1 MMLKT
6 IRSLNSMEEIKAT
19 LNSCKKSEL
28 LAIAE
33 ELKLT
38 GCKSMSKA
46 KLVDWIAETQ
56 SHRIESQIL
65 ASVDIKSAWQRG

>member
-1 MMLKT
+1 MLSK
-6 IRSLNSMEEIKAT
+6 IRSLNSMESIREELSK
-19 LNSCKKSEL
+19 CKKSEL
-28 LAIAE
+28 LAIAD
-33 ELKLT
+33 ELQLT
-38 GCKSMSKA
+38 GVKSWSKA